1 MFFGEK
7 KIFSEMSEETKSE
20 RKTSDLAESQ
30 KFTNDNNKEY
40 PHLVQVIKP
49 NTEIEI
55 LNLTNTT
62 EEKEILEEEN
72 DPNTQRC
79 KTLYAFIFLFFVISL
94 AIVCLVH
101 GLISQN
107 EFFLYSSMNFII
119 IFPLKVLDYYS
130 LLGHKH
136 PRKQEAMR
144 SLVIVASCSFVGS
157 WGVVA
162 LVYKLLQTS
171 PLMIL
176 IISNITGISHAYVI
190 AWIFVPFGEWVL
202 KKYKK
207 S

>member
-7 KIFSEMSEETKSE
+7 KIFSEMSQEIKSE
-20 RKTSDLAESQ
+20 RKSSDLAKSQ
-30 KFTNDNNKEY
+30 KFSNDNNKEFH
-40 PHLVQVIKP
+40 HLVQIIKP

-55 LNLTNTT
+55 LNSENTTNTE

-72 DPNTQRC
+72 EILEEGENDPNTKLC
-79 KTLYAFIFLFFVISL
+79 KNLYAFIFLFSVFSFV
-94 AIVCLVH
+94 IVCLVH

-144 SLVIVASCSFVGS
+144 SLVILASCIFVGS
-157 WGVVA
+157 WE
-162 LVYKLLQTS
+162 LL
-171 PLMIL
+171 L
-176 IISNITGISHAYVI
+176 
-190 AWIFVPFGEWVL
+190 
-202 KKYKK
+202 
-207 S
+207 